1 MLFNLLLTET
11 TEPKAVWT
19 DYLMIIVLLV
29 AIVGMFVW
37 SSISNKKRQKKEK
50 EMVES
55 LKIGDRVTTI
65 GGICGFVAQINDS
78 ENTFVLQTGL
88 DGESFVKFDKA
99 AIYRTAPA
107 EGSVKAQEKQEAEAK
122 KEQTKSE

>member
-1 MLFNLLLTET
+1 MFLNLLLTET
-11 TEPKAVWT
+11 EQPKAQWT
-19 DYLMIIVLLV
+19 DYIMIIVLLV

-37 SSISNKKRQKKEK
+37 SSISNKKRQKKEQ
-50 EMVES
+50 EMVAS

-107 EGSVKAQEKQEAEAK
+107 EGTVKAQEKAEAEAK
-122 KEQTKSE
+122 KEQEKAE

>member
-1 MLFNLLLTET
+1 MFFNLLLA
-11 TEPKAVWT
+11 EPKAPWT
-19 DYLMIIVLLV
+19 DYIMIIVLLV

-37 SSISNKKRQKKEK
+37 SSISNKKRQKKEQ
-50 EMVES
+50 EMVAS

-65 GGICGFVAQINDS
+65 GGVCGFVAQINDS

-107 EGSVKAQEKQEAEAK
+107 EGTVKAQEKAEAEAK
-122 KEQTKSE
+122 KEQEKAE

>member
-1 MLFNLLLTET
+1 MFFNLLLAEA
-11 TEPKAVWT
+11 EQPKAQWT
-19 DYLMIIVLLV
+19 DYIMIIVLLV

-37 SSISNKKRQKKEK
+37 SSISNKKRQKKEQ
-50 EMVES
+50 EMVAS

-107 EGSVKAQEKQEAEAK
+107 EGSVKAQEKAEAEAK
-122 KEQTKSE
+122 KEQEKAE